1 MIFRFKRLA
10 QEFSLASAG
19 RGSLVVKIFDKD
31 WGFLTFEASKY
42 KFDFFPRL
50 TMVTI
55 PQVMEISIGFLLLP
69 PSVLHL
75 EQGDARV

>member
-1 MIFRFKRLA
+1 M
-10 QEFSLASAG
+10 
-19 RGSLVVKIFDKD
+19 VVKIFDKD

-55 PQVMEISIGFLLLP
+55 PQVVEISVGFLCFRLQF
-69 PSVLHL
+69 SIWSKVMQ
-75 EQGDARV
+75 EFNRNNR

>member
-1 MIFRFKRLA
+1 M
-10 QEFSLASAG
+10 
-19 RGSLVVKIFDKD
+19 VVKIFDKD

-55 PQVMEISIGFLLLP
+55 PHVMEISFGFLCFRLQL
-69 PSVLHL
+69 SIWSKVMQ
-75 EQGDARV
+75 EFNRNNR